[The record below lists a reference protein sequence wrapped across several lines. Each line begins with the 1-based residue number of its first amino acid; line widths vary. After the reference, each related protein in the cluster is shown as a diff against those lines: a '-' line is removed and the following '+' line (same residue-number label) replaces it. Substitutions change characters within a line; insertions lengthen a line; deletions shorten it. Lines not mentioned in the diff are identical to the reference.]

1 MKNDKNEKR
10 GRKRKTFKEFFAI
23 RHLRMSELMT
33 LCFYMFLS
41 MLSGARGLTLIQI
54 TEEEVSRSD
63 MYTSLTAYM
72 SIEVWGGLL
81 IVASITL
88 AFSAIISGRPN
99 YTLAVPSNLILA
111 ILFFLLSAAAY
122 ENGSSILN
130 FYNHTI
136 ILTAHTVL
144 AGLGVA
150 ALCRNRKNM

>member
-10 GRKRKTFKEFFAI
+10 GRKRKTIKEFFAI

-41 MLSGARGLTLIQI
+41 MLSGARGLTLIQMS
-54 TEEEVSRSD
+54 EEEVNRSD
-63 MYTSLTAYM
+63 MYTSLTTYM

-81 IVASITL
+81 IIASVTL

-99 YTLAVPSNLILA
+99 YVLAVTSNLILA

-136 ILTAHTVL
+136 ILTAHIVL
-144 AGLGVA
+144 AGLGVF
-150 ALCRNRKNM
+150 ALCHNRKSM